1 MKLETLGHMDYFND
15 VLPTFLS
22 LECGSSFAVYTGS
35 EMLADFFKNIL
46 ICLTKINKGLVDL
59 KRREGE

>member
-1 MKLETLGHMDYFND
+1 MKLETLDVTWTIND

-46 ICLTKINKGLVDL
+46 ICLTKMNKGLVDL